1 MGANQNTSR
10 CNYCDKEITSITMNL
25 QSRPASARWQ
35 KFGKCC
41 ASCDADEIIE
51 FRDSIKNLT
60 VDPGRKS
67 STTAA
72 QRKSPDKTRQYDD
85 EPGISLSASKK
96 QHGIRSGER
105 IITTGRVLGS
115 AGGLLFLVLI
125 YTEHLI
131 LAVAGLFILLTGIL
145 LCRIGVLRIARCR
158 RSVPVKPIKSWFR
171 KEMP

>member
-1 MGANQNTSR
+1 
-10 CNYCDKEITSITMNL
+10 MNL
-25 QSRPASARWQ
+25 QNRPASARWQ

-51 FRDSIKNLT
+51 FRDSIKNLKL
-60 VDPGRKS
+60 DPGNRS
-67 STTAA
+67 SKTAA
-72 QRKSPDKTRQYDD
+72 QRKSPDNTRLYDD
-85 EPGISLSASKK
+85 EPGISLSDSKK
-96 QHGIRSGER
+96 QRDIRTGER
-105 IITTGRVLGS
+105 IITTGRVLGA

-125 YTEHLI
+125 YTEHLM

-158 RSVPVKPIKSWFR
+158 RSVPIKPIKSWFR